1 MNTLPLNVDP
11 RAERLMKLK
20 RRARKAQLAPGALAN
35 DDAPAMGWWVLDAE

>member
-11 RAERLMKLK
+11 RVERLMKLK
-20 RRARKAQLAPGALAN
+20 RRARQAQLAPGAPAR